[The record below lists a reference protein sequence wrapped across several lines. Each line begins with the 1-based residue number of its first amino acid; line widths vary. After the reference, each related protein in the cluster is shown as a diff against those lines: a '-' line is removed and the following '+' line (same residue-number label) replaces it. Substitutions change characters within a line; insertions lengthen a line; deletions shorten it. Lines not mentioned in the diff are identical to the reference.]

1 MDNTIQKRLSE
12 ENFMKYGLK
21 QTWLSLFI
29 IGVAI
34 ITWLIALPFLP
45 NSIPMQYNSNGDVN
59 WSANRFVAFIISIAI
74 MLFCYIV
81 TNIKLSKDKDQN
93 KFSNMQSLNK
103 VINPLVQAFLY
114 FIFLIIIFN
123 ALGVS
128 ISVNFLIP
136 ILIGLLLIIIG
147 NYLPKVPKNN
157 SLGIRNKWTKG
168 NECVWKKT
176 HRFTALVYILVGLIL
191 FILGLLGVINSVITI
206 VLVVILVLFPL
217 FYSWYIYQK
226 I

>member
-1 MDNTIQKRLSE
+1 
-12 ENFMKYGLK
+12 MKHVLK
-21 QTWLSLFI
+21 QTWFSLFI

-45 NSIPMQYNSNGDVN
+45 NSIPMQYSNNGDVN
-59 WSANRFVAFIISIAI
+59 WSANRFVAFVISIAI

-81 TNIKLSKDKDQN
+81 TNIKLSKDKDQD
-93 KFSNMQSLNK
+93 KFSNMYSLNSF
-103 VINPLVQAFLY
+103 INPLVQAFLY

-123 ALGVS
+123 ALGFSVS
-128 ISVNFLIP
+128 VDFLIP
-136 ILIGLLLIIIG
+136 TLVGLLLIIIG

-157 SLGIRNKWTKG
+157 SLGIRNKWTKN
-168 NECVWKKT
+168 NEFVWKKA
-176 HRFTALVYILVGLIL
+176 HRFTAFVYILVGFCL
-191 FILGLLGVINSVITI
+191 FILGLLEIISSMITI
-206 VLVVILVLFPL
+206 VLVIILLLFPL

>member
-1 MDNTIQKRLSE
+1 
-12 ENFMKYGLK
+12 MKHVLK
-21 QTWLSLFI
+21 QTWFSLFI

-45 NSIPMQYNSNGDVN
+45 NSIPMQYSNNGDVN
-59 WSANRFVAFIISIAI
+59 WSANRFFAFVISIAI

-81 TNIKLSKDKDQN
+81 TNIKLSKDKDQD
-93 KFSNMQSLNK
+93 KFSNMSSLNSF
-103 VINPLVQAFLY
+103 INPLVQAFLY

-123 ALGVS
+123 ALGFSVS
-128 ISVNFLIP
+128 VDFLIP
-136 ILIGLLLIIIG
+136 TLVGLLLIIIG

-157 SLGIRNKWTKG
+157 SLGIRNKWTKK
-168 NECVWKKT
+168 NEFVWKKA
-176 HRFTALVYILVGLIL
+176 HRFTSLVYILVGLCL
-191 FILGLLGVINSVITI
+191 FILGLLGIINSMITI
-206 VLVVILVLFPL
+206 VLVIILLLFPL